1 MELSQKKL
9 EREVAETREQIAA
22 VKENVVVEYDNW
34 REWINSWLAAI
45 GGVLGDYK
53 RARMI

>member
-53 RARMI
+53 RPRMI

>member
-53 RARMI
+53 RSRMI